1 MSNEKARSFKDLL
14 VWRKAHNVVLHVYQ
28 YSALFP
34 KSEAFGLSSQLRR
47 ATVSIA
53 ANIVEGFRRRNA
65 TEKTRFYN
73 VAQASLDESHYFLI
87 LANDLGYGDSSDL
100 IRQLEE
106 VQRLLDSYAN
116 SIRATPNK
124 RS

>member
-1 MSNEKARSFKDLL
+1 MSPQMARTFKDLL
-14 VWRKAHNVVLHVYQ
+14 VWRKAHALVLAVYR
-28 YSALFP
+28 YSSLFP
-34 KSEAFGLSSQLRR
+34 KSETFGLSSQLRR
-47 ATVSIA
+47 AAVSIA

-65 TEKTRFYN
+65 AEKTRFYN

-87 LANDLGYGDSSDL
+87 LANDLGYGDSANL

-116 SIRATPNK
+116 SIRATNPRK
-124 RS
+124 